1 MDVNAREELHEGK
14 LTRTVEEQTAKIP
27 SMGYLSL
34 AVGSMALS
42 AVTALIFKKRALGN
56 FFGLWA
62 PSLLLIGLYN
72 KVVKIEAKMERSL
85 LH

>member
-1 MDVNAREELHEGK
+1 MDVNAREEIREGNI
-14 LTRTVEEQTAKIP
+14 TRKVEEQTAKIP
-27 SMGYLSL
+27 SIGYLSL
-34 AVGSMALS
+34 AVGSMVLS
-42 AVTALIFKKRALGN
+42 AATALIFRKRALGN

>member
-1 MDVNAREELHEGK
+1 MDVNAREEIREGN
-14 LTRTVEEQTAKIP
+14 LTRKVEEQTAKIP
-27 SMGYLSL
+27 SMGYLNL
-34 AVGSMALS
+34 AIGSMVLS
-42 AVTALIFKKRALGN
+42 AVTALVFKKRALGN

-72 KVVKIEAKMERSL
+72 KIVKIEAKMERSL

>member
-1 MDVNAREELHEGK
+1 MDVNAREEIREGN
-14 LTRTVEEQTAKIP
+14 LTRKVEEQTSKIP
-27 SMGYLSL
+27 SMGYLNL
-34 AVGSMALS
+34 AIGSMALS
-42 AVTALIFKKRALGN
+42 AVTALVFKKRALGN

-72 KVVKIEAKMERSL
+72 KIVKIEAKMDRSL

>member
-1 MDVNAREELHEGK
+1 MDVNAREEIREGQV
-14 LTRTVEEQTAKIP
+14 TRKVEEQTSKIP
-27 SMGYLSL
+27 SIGYLGM
-34 AVGSMALS
+34 AVGSMAIS
-42 AVTALIFKKRALGN
+42 AVTALVFKKRALGN

-72 KVVKIEAKMERSL
+72 KVVKLEANMERSL

>member
-1 MDVNAREELHEGK
+1 MDVNTREEIREGN
-14 LTRTVEEQTAKIP
+14 LTRQVEEQTAKIP
-27 SMGYLSL
+27 SIGYLSL
-34 AVGSMALS
+34 AVGSMAIS
-42 AVTALIFKKRALGN
+42 ALTTLVLRKRDLGN

-72 KVVKIEAKMERSL
+72 KIVKIEAKMERSL

>member
-1 MDVNAREELHEGK
+1 MDVTARENINEGTT
-14 LTRTVEEQTAKIP
+14 TRAIETQTAKIP
-27 SMGYLSL
+27 SINWLAL

-42 AVTALIFKKRALGN
+42 AVTELVFRKRDLGN

-62 PSLLLIGLYN
+62 PSLLVIGVYN
-72 KVVKIEAKMERSL
+72 KLVKVEAELERAR